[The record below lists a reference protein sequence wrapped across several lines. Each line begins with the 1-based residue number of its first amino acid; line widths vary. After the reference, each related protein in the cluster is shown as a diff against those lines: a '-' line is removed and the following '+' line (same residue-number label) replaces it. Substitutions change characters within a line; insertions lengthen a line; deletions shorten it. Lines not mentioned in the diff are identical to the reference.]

1 MVLRGMNQQIV
12 TNSSDPGDEPPLITD
27 GRRGPPDRRE
37 VSARWLAGT
46 FLTGITASLL
56 IGVALFAALD
66 GRQQLA
72 TPPELVTK
80 EEMPAKSDA
89 QDSTKGNRVI
99 ATVTKQKSRDR
110 RRMEVSTMQ
119 KVGEREV
126 IRTKPFEYVRMALAA
141 DHPASRQYPA
151 FDAMAVFSDGAKQ
164 QVQAASTGQIYGA
177 KVESEISLRTI
188 DFPVSAGNYDS
199 ASDLTSD
206 EVEKV
211 VRSTGQLL
219 TDGDVQIASLHYVD
233 PLRFGNSGDS
243 PYTLTQPLG
252 VRITQENVSVSNR
265 LLDGET
271 NTGFS
276 EDIIPFRSDSKI
288 IDALNKSGYEG
299 EDADNIAE
307 ALSKLMNSPRLKAGS
322 VLRVGVTSSEEE
334 DHIVRVTLYNGT
346 THIVTVALD
355 DQNQYVPSDEPEM
368 TPLLQT
374 AFDDNAPP
382 PTIRGELPS
391 VYDAVY
397 KAALAY
403 GMTNDMARQLIKML
417 ANDVDLQ
424 SKITRSDAIEAF
436 FSLPEDSESANEES
450 QLLYVSANM
459 GGTTKKFYRYQSPD
473 GGVEFYDENG
483 RSAQQF
489 LIRKPVPNGVFGS
502 PFGGRRHP
510 ILGYVRMHT
519 GVDWRAPRGSP
530 ILAAGNGVVE
540 KAGWANGYGNQTI
553 IRHGNGYQT
562 SYNHQNAIA
571 SGITPG
577 ARVRQGQLIGYVGST
592 GLSTGPH
599 LHYEVIVNGAKVDPM
614 RIRMPQSQSLGGKQ
628 LEVFTRERNRI
639 DQLLDGKGDAPAKV
653 ANTSQAKS

>member
-1 MVLRGMNQQIV
+1 MNQQIV

-164 QVQAASTGQIYGA
+164 QVQAANTGQIYGA

-188 DFPVSAGNYDS
+188 DFPVNAGNYDS

-459 GGTTKKFYRYQSPD
+459 GGTTKKFYRYQSPE

-614 RIRMPQSQSLGGKQ
+614 RIRMPQSQSLGRKQ

>member
-1 MVLRGMNQQIV
+1 MNQQIL
-12 TNSSDPGDEPPLITD
+12 TNTSEPGDEPPLITD

-72 TPPELVTK
+72 TPPELATK
-80 EEMPAKSDA
+80 EEMPSKSDA
-89 QDSTKGNRVI
+89 QDSSKGNRVL
-99 ATVTKQKSRDR
+99 ATITKQKSRDR

-119 KVGEREV
+119 KIGEREV
-126 IRTKPFEYVRMALAA
+126 IRTKPFEYVRMTLAA
-141 DHPASRQYPA
+141 DHPAGRQYPA
-151 FDAMAVFSDGAKQ
+151 FDAMTVFSDGAKA
-164 QVQAASTGQIYGA
+164 QAQPTEAAQIYGA

-188 DFPVSAGNYDS
+188 DFPLNAANYDS
-199 ASDLTSD
+199 ESELSSD

-233 PLRFGNSGDS
+233 PLRFGNSDS
-243 PYTLTQPLG
+243 SFTLTQPLG
-252 VRITQENVSVSNR
+252 VRITQENVSISNR
-265 LLDGET
+265 LMEDET
-271 NTGFS
+271 NSGFS

-322 VLRVGVTSSEEE
+322 VLRVGVMSSEKE

-355 DQNQYVPSDEPEM
+355 DQKQYVPSDEPEM

-374 AFDDNAPP
+374 AFDDSAPP

-397 KAALAY
+397 KAAFAY
-403 GMTNDMARQLIKML
+403 GMTNDMARQLVKML

-424 SKITRSDAIEAF
+424 SKISRSDSIEAF
-436 FSLPEDSESANEES
+436 FSLPEDSDSANEES

-459 GGTTKKFYRYQSPD
+459 GGATRKFYRYQSPE
-473 GGVEFYDENG
+473 GNVEFFDENG
-483 RSAQQF
+483 RSAQQY

-553 IRHGNGYQT
+553 IRHANGYQT

-577 ARVRQGQLIGYVGST
+577 TRVRQGQLIGYVGST

-614 RIRMPQSQSLGGKQ
+614 RIRMPQSQSLNGKQ
-628 LEVFTRERNRI
+628 LEVFMRERNRI
-639 DQLLDGKGDAPAKV
+639 DQLLDGKGDTPAKV
-653 ANTSQAKS
+653 ANSSQAKSG

>member
-1 MVLRGMNQQIV
+1 MNQQIL

-89 QDSTKGNRVI
+89 KDSTKGNRVI

-211 VRSTGQLL
+211 VRNTGQLL

-382 PTIRGELPS
+382 PTIRGEMPS

-424 SKITRSDAIEAF
+424 SKIARSDAIEAF

-459 GGTTKKFYRYQSPD
+459 GGTTKKFYRYQSPE

-577 ARVRQGQLIGYVGST
+577 TRVRQGQLIGYVGST

-628 LEVFTRERNRI
+628 LEVFMRERNRI
-639 DQLLDGKGDAPAKV
+639 DQLLDGKGDAPAKL

>member
-1 MVLRGMNQQIV
+1 MNQQIL
-12 TNSSDPGDEPPLITD
+12 TNTSEPGNEPPLITD

-46 FLTGITASLL
+46 FLTSITASLL

-72 TPPELVTK
+72 TPPELATK
-80 EEMPAKSDA
+80 EEMPSKGDA
-89 QDSTKGNRVI
+89 QDSYKGNRVV
-99 ATVTKQKSRDR
+99 ATITKQKSRDR

-126 IRTKPFEYVRMALAA
+126 IRTKPFEYVRMTLAA
-141 DHPASRQYPA
+141 DHPAGRQYPA
-151 FDAMAVFSDGAKQ
+151 FDAMTVFSDGAKA
-164 QVQAASTGQIYGA
+164 QAQPTEAAQIYGA

-188 DFPVSAGNYDS
+188 DFPLNAANYDS
-199 ASDLTSD
+199 ESELSSD
-206 EVEKV
+206 EVEQV

-233 PLRFGNSGDS
+233 PLRFGNSNS
-243 PYTLTQPLG
+243 SFTLTQPLG
-252 VRITQENVSVSNR
+252 VRITQENVSISNR
-265 LLDGET
+265 LMEDET
-271 NTGFS
+271 NSGFS

-288 IDALNKSGYEG
+288 IAALNKSGYEG

-322 VLRVGVTSSEEE
+322 VLRVGVMSSEKE

-355 DQNQYVPSDEPEM
+355 DQKQYVPSDEPEM

-374 AFDDNAPP
+374 AFDDSAPP

-397 KAALAY
+397 KAAFAY
-403 GMTNDMARQLIKML
+403 GMTNDMARQLVKML

-424 SKITRSDAIEAF
+424 SKISRSDSIEAF
-436 FSLPEDSESANEES
+436 FSLPKDSDSANEES

-459 GGTTKKFYRYQSPD
+459 GGATRKFYRYQSPE
-473 GGVEFYDENG
+473 GNVEFFDENG

-553 IRHGNGYQT
+553 IRHANGYQT

-599 LHYEVIVNGAKVDPM
+599 LHYEVIVNGTKVDPM
-614 RIRMPQSQSLGGKQ
+614 RIRMPQSQSLNGKQ
-628 LEVFTRERNRI
+628 LEVFMRERNRI
-639 DQLLDGKGDAPAKV
+639 DHLLDGKGDAPAKV
-653 ANTSQAKS
+653 ANSSQAKSG

>member
-1 MVLRGMNQQIV
+1 MNQQIV

-164 QVQAASTGQIYGA
+164 QVQAANTGQIYGA

-188 DFPVSAGNYDS
+188 DFPVNAGNYDS

-424 SKITRSDAIEAF
+424 SKITRSDAIQAF

-459 GGTTKKFYRYQSPD
+459 GGTTKKFYRYQSPE

>member
-1 MVLRGMNQQIV
+1 MNQQIAS
-12 TNSSDPGDEPPLITD
+12 NSSDPGDEPPLITD

-37 VSARWLAGT
+37 ISARWLAGT

-72 TPPELVTK
+72 TPPELMSKDAVTGK
-80 EEMPAKSDA
+80 AEA
-89 QDSTKGNRVI
+89 QDITKGSRVA

-110 RRMEVSTMQ
+110 RRMDVSTMQ

-126 IRTKPFEYVRMALAA
+126 IRTRPFELVRMTLAA

-151 FDAMAVFSDGAKQ
+151 FDAMSVFSEGTKQ
-164 QVQAASTGQIYGA
+164 QAQPTNTGQIYGA
-177 KVESEISLRTI
+177 KVESEISLRTT
-188 DFPVSAGNYDS
+188 DFPLRAANYD
-199 ASDLTSD
+199 ATSDLTSD

-233 PLRFGNSGDS
+233 PLRFGNNDS
-243 PYTLTQPLG
+243 SFTLTQPLG

-265 LLDGET
+265 ILDGET

-276 EDIIPFRSDSKI
+276 ENLIPFRSDSKI
-288 IDALNKSGYEG
+288 IDALNTSGYEG

-307 ALSKLMNSPRLKAGS
+307 ALAKLMNSPRLKSGS
-322 VLRVGVTSSEEE
+322 VLRVGVLSSEKE

-374 AFDDNAPP
+374 AFDDTAPP

-403 GMTNDMARQLIKML
+403 NMTDDMARQLMKML

-424 SKITRSDAIEAF
+424 AKIGRSDAIDAF
-436 FSLPEDSESANEES
+436 FSLPEDSDTANEES

-459 GGTTKKFYRYQSPD
+459 GGTTRKFYRYQAPE

-489 LIRKPVPNGVFGS
+489 LLRKPVPNAVFGS

-530 ILAAGNGVVE
+530 ILAAGNGTVE

-553 IRHGNGYQT
+553 IRHGNGYET

-571 SGITPG
+571 SGISPG
-577 ARVRQGQLIGYVGST
+577 TRVRQGQLIGYVGST

-614 RIRMPQSQSLGGKQ
+614 RIRMPNSQSLSGKQ
-628 LEVFTRERNRI
+628 LEVFMRERNRI
-639 DQLLDGKGDAPAKV
+639 DQLLDGKGETPTKV
-653 ANTSQAKS
+653 ANTTQAKS

>member
-1 MVLRGMNQQIV
+1 MMQQLAS
-12 TNSSDPGDEPPLITD
+12 NSSDPGHEPPLITD

-37 VSARWLAGT
+37 ISARWLAGT

-72 TPPELVTK
+72 TPPELMTQDTGTTKAEAKDVTK
-80 EEMPAKSDA
+80 
-89 QDSTKGNRVI
+89 GGRVLATI
-99 ATVTKQKSRDR
+99 AKQKSRDR
-110 RRMEVSTMQ
+110 RRMDVSTMQ
-119 KVGEREV
+119 KIGEREV
-126 IRTKPFEYVRMALAA
+126 IRTRPFEYVRMALAA
-141 DHPASRQYPA
+141 DHPAGHQYPA
-151 FDAMAVFSDGAKQ
+151 FDPMAVFSDGTKQ
-164 QVQAASTGQIYGA
+164 QNQTLDTGQIYGA
-177 KVESEISLRTI
+177 KIESEISLRTI
-188 DFPVSAGNYDS
+188 DFPLSAINYDS
-199 ASDLTSD
+199 ASDLTTD

-233 PLRFGNSGDS
+233 PLRFGNSDS
-243 PYTLTQPLG
+243 SLTLMQPLG
-252 VRITQENVSVSNR
+252 VRITQENVTVTNR
-265 LLDGET
+265 LHDGET
-271 NTGFS
+271 NSGFS

-299 EDADNIAE
+299 ENADNISE
-307 ALSKLMNSPRLKAGS
+307 ALSKLMNSQRLKAGS
-322 VLRVGVTSSEEE
+322 VLRVGILSSEKE
-334 DHIVRVTLYNGT
+334 DQIVRVTLYNGT

-355 DQNQYVPSDEPEM
+355 DHHQYVPSDEPEM

-374 AFDDNAPP
+374 AFDDTALP

-403 GMTNDMARQLIKML
+403 GMTNDMARQLMKML
-417 ANDVDLQ
+417 ASDVDLQ
-424 SKITRSDAIEAF
+424 AKITRSDTIEAF
-436 FSLPEDSESANEES
+436 FSMPEDSDTANNDS

-459 GGTTKKFYRYQSPD
+459 GGTTRKFYRYQSPD
-473 GGVEFYDENG
+473 GGAEFYDENG

-489 LIRKPVPNGVFGS
+489 LLRKPVPNGVFGS

-530 ILAAGNGVVE
+530 ILAAGNGTVE

-562 SYNHQNAIA
+562 SYNHQNAIM
-571 SGITPG
+571 SGIRPG
-577 ARVRQGQLIGYVGST
+577 VRVRQGQIIGYVGST

-614 RIRMPQSQSLGGKQ
+614 RIRMPNSQSLSGKQ
-628 LEVFTRERNRI
+628 MEAFMSERNRI
-639 DQLLDGKGDAPAKV
+639 DQLLDAKDETAAKV
-653 ANTSQAKS
+653 ATTLQTKS

>member
-1 MVLRGMNQQIV
+1 MNQQIL
-12 TNSSDPGDEPPLITD
+12 TNTSEPGDEPPLITD

-72 TPPELVTK
+72 TPPELATK
-80 EEMPAKSDA
+80 EEMPSKGDV
-89 QDSTKGNRVI
+89 QDSSKGNRVV
-99 ATVTKQKSRDR
+99 ATITKQKSRDR

-126 IRTKPFEYVRMALAA
+126 IRTKPFEYVRMTLAT
-141 DHPASRQYPA
+141 DHQAGRQYPA
-151 FDAMAVFSDGAKQ
+151 FDAMTVFSDGAKA
-164 QVQAASTGQIYGA
+164 QAQPTEAAQIYGA

-188 DFPVSAGNYDS
+188 DFPLNAANYDS
-199 ASDLTSD
+199 ESELSSD

-233 PLRFGNSGDS
+233 PLRFGNSNS
-243 PYTLTQPLG
+243 SFTLTQPLG
-252 VRITQENVSVSNR
+252 VRITQENVSISNR
-265 LLDGET
+265 LMEDET
-271 NTGFS
+271 NSGFS
-276 EDIIPFRSDSKI
+276 EDIIPFRADSKI

-322 VLRVGVTSSEEE
+322 VLRVGVMSSEKE

-355 DQNQYVPSDEPEM
+355 DQKQYVPSDEPEM

-374 AFDDNAPP
+374 AFDDSAPP

-397 KAALAY
+397 KAAFAY
-403 GMTNDMARQLIKML
+403 GMTNDMARQLVKML

-424 SKITRSDAIEAF
+424 SKISRSDSIEAF
-436 FSLPEDSESANEES
+436 FSLPEDSDSANEES

-459 GGTTKKFYRYQSPD
+459 GGATRKFYRYQSPE
-473 GGVEFYDENG
+473 GNVEFFDENG

-553 IRHGNGYQT
+553 IRHANGYQT

-571 SGITPG
+571 SGVTPG

-614 RIRMPQSQSLGGKQ
+614 RIRMPQSQSLNGKQ
-628 LEVFTRERNRI
+628 LEVFMRERNRI
-639 DQLLDGKGDAPAKV
+639 DQLLDGKGDTPAKV
-653 ANTSQAKS
+653 ANSSQAKSG

>member
-1 MVLRGMNQQIV
+1 MNQQIAS
-12 TNSSDPGDEPPLITD
+12 NSSDPGDEPPLITD

-37 VSARWLAGT
+37 ISARWLAGT

-72 TPPELVTK
+72 TPPELMSKDAVTGK
-80 EEMPAKSDA
+80 AEA
-89 QDSTKGNRVI
+89 QDITKGSRVA

-110 RRMEVSTMQ
+110 RRMDVSTMQ

-126 IRTKPFEYVRMALAA
+126 IRTRPFELVRMTLAA

-151 FDAMAVFSDGAKQ
+151 FDAMSVFSEGTKQ
-164 QVQAASTGQIYGA
+164 QAQPTNTGQIYGA
-177 KVESEISLRTI
+177 KVESEISLRTT
-188 DFPVSAGNYDS
+188 DFPLRAANYD
-199 ASDLTSD
+199 ATSDLTSD

-233 PLRFGNSGDS
+233 PLRFGNNDS
-243 PYTLTQPLG
+243 SFTLTQPLG

-265 LLDGET
+265 ILDGET

-276 EDIIPFRSDSKI
+276 ENLIPFRSDSKI
-288 IDALNKSGYEG
+288 IDALNTSGYEG

-307 ALSKLMNSPRLKAGS
+307 ALAKLMNSPRLKSGS
-322 VLRVGVTSSEEE
+322 VLRVGVLSSEKE

-374 AFDDNAPP
+374 AFDDTAPP

-403 GMTNDMARQLIKML
+403 NMTDDMARQLMKML

-424 SKITRSDAIEAF
+424 AKIGRSDAIDAF
-436 FSLPEDSESANEES
+436 FSLPEDSDTANEES

-459 GGTTKKFYRYQSPD
+459 GGTTRKFYRYQAPE

-489 LIRKPVPNGVFGS
+489 LLRKPVPNAVFGS

-530 ILAAGNGVVE
+530 ILAAGNGTVE

-553 IRHGNGYQT
+553 IRHGNGYET

-577 ARVRQGQLIGYVGST
+577 TRVRQGQLIGYVGST

-614 RIRMPQSQSLGGKQ
+614 RIRMPNSQSLSGKQ
-628 LEVFTRERNRI
+628 LEVFMRERNRI
-639 DQLLDGKGDAPAKV
+639 DQLLDGKGETPTKV
-653 ANTSQAKS
+653 ANTTQAKS

>member
-1 MVLRGMNQQIV
+1 MNQQIV

-80 EEMPAKSDA
+80 EEMPAKMDA

-164 QVQAASTGQIYGA
+164 QVQAANTGQIYGA

-188 DFPVSAGNYDS
+188 DFPVNAGNYDS

-459 GGTTKKFYRYQSPD
+459 GGTTKKFYRYQSPE

>member
-1 MVLRGMNQQIV
+1 MNQQIV

-37 VSARWLAGT
+37 ISARWLAGT

-72 TPPELVTK
+72 TPPELATK
-80 EEMPAKSDA
+80 EPHSSKADA
-89 QDSTKGNRVI
+89 QEMAKGSRVI

-110 RRMEVSTMQ
+110 RRMDVSTMQ
-119 KVGEREV
+119 KIGEREV

-151 FDAMAVFSDGAKQ
+151 FDAMSVFSEGAKQ
-164 QVQAASTGQIYGA
+164 QVQPVNTGQIYGA

-188 DFPVSAGNYDS
+188 DFPVGASTYDS

-233 PLRFGNSGDS
+233 PLRFGNSDS
-243 PYTLTQPLG
+243 SYTLTQPLG

-276 EDIIPFRSDSKI
+276 EDIIPFRTDSKI

-307 ALSKLMNSPRLKAGS
+307 ALAKLMNSPRLKAGS
-322 VLRVGVTSSEEE
+322 VLRVGVMSSEEE

-355 DQNQYVPSDEPEM
+355 DQKQYVPSDEPEM
-368 TPLLQT
+368 TPLVQT
-374 AFDDNAPP
+374 AFDDSAPP

-397 KAALAY
+397 KASLAY
-403 GMTNDMARQLIKML
+403 GMTNDMARQLVKML

-424 SKITRSDAIEAF
+424 SKIARSDAIEAF
-436 FSLPEDSESANEES
+436 FSLPEDSDSANEES

-459 GGTTKKFYRYQSPD
+459 GGTTRKFYRYQSPE
-473 GGVEFYDENG
+473 GGIEFFDENG

-553 IRHGNGYQT
+553 IRHGNGYQS

-614 RIRMPQSQSLGGKQ
+614 RIRMPNSQSLSGKQ
-628 LEVFTRERNRI
+628 LEVFIRERDRI
-639 DQLLDGKGDAPAKV
+639 DQLLDGKGDASAKV

>member
-1 MVLRGMNQQIV
+1 MNQQIV
-12 TNSSDPGDEPPLITD
+12 TNSSEAGNEPPLITD

-56 IGVALFAALD
+56 IGAALFAALD

-80 EEMPAKSDA
+80 DTTPDKDDIE
-89 QDSTKGNRVI
+89 DSTKGSRVV
-99 ATVTKQKSRDR
+99 ATITKQKSRDR

-119 KVGEREV
+119 KIGEREV
-126 IRTKPFEYVRMALAA
+126 IRTKPFEYVRMTLAE
-141 DHPASRQYPA
+141 DHPTNQQYPA
-151 FDAMAVFSDGAKQ
+151 FDALTVFASGNEKQ
-164 QVQAASTGQIYGA
+164 PKHTNTGVIYGA
-177 KVESEISLRTI
+177 KVESEISLRTT
-188 DFPVSAGNYDS
+188 DFPTNTDQYDF
-199 ASDLTSD
+199 ASELTSD

-219 TDGDVQIASLHYVD
+219 TDGDIQIASLHYVD
-233 PLRFGNSGDS
+233 PLRFGNTDS
-243 PYTLTQPLG
+243 HYTLTQPLG
-252 VRITQENVSVSNR
+252 VRITQENVSISNR
-265 LLDGET
+265 IVDGET
-271 NTGFS
+271 NSGFS

-288 IDALNKSGYEG
+288 IDALNRSGYEG
-299 EDADNIAE
+299 EDAKNIAE
-307 ALSKLMNSPRLKAGS
+307 ALAKLMNSPRLKAGS
-322 VLRVGVTSSEEE
+322 VLRVGIASTEQE

-374 AFDDNAPP
+374 AFDDSAQP
-382 PTIRGELPS
+382 PTIRGNLPS

-397 KAALAY
+397 KSSLAY
-403 GMTNDMARQLIKML
+403 GMTNNMARQLVKML

-424 SKITRSDAIEAF
+424 SKISRADKIEAF
-436 FSLPEDSESANEES
+436 FSLPEDSDDANEES
-450 QLLYVSANM
+450 QLLYVGANM
-459 GGTTKKFYRYQSPD
+459 GGITRKFYRYQAPD
-473 GGVEFYDENG
+473 GNVEYYDENG

-489 LIRKPVPNGVFGS
+489 LLRKTVPNGVFGS
-502 PFGGRRHP
+502 PFGARKHP

-540 KAGWANGYGNQTI
+540 KAGWSNGYGNQTI
-553 IRHGNGYQT
+553 IRHANGYKT
-562 SYNHQNAIA
+562 SYNHQNALA
-571 SGITPG
+571 SGITVG
-577 ARVRQGQLIGYVGST
+577 TKVRQGQIIGYVGST

-599 LHYEVIVNGAKVDPM
+599 LHYEVIVNGTKVDPM
-614 RIRMPQSQSLGGKQ
+614 RIRMPNSKSLSGKQ
-628 LEVFTRERNRI
+628 LEAFMRERNRI
-639 DQLLDGKGDAPAKV
+639 DQLLDGKPDVPTKV
-653 ANTSQAKS
+653 ANSSLAKT

>member
-1 MVLRGMNQQIV
+1 MNQQIAS
-12 TNSSDPGDEPPLITD
+12 NSSDPGDEPPLITD

-37 VSARWLAGT
+37 ISARWLAGT

-72 TPPELVTK
+72 TPPELMSKDAVTGK
-80 EEMPAKSDA
+80 AEA
-89 QDSTKGNRVI
+89 QDITKGSRVA

-110 RRMEVSTMQ
+110 RRMDVSTMQ

-126 IRTKPFEYVRMALAA
+126 IRTRPFELVRMTLAA

-151 FDAMAVFSDGAKQ
+151 FDAMSVFSEGTKQ
-164 QVQAASTGQIYGA
+164 QAQPTNTGQIYGA
-177 KVESEISLRTI
+177 KVESEISLRTT
-188 DFPVSAGNYDS
+188 DFPLRAANYD
-199 ASDLTSD
+199 ATSDLTSD

-211 VRSTGQLL
+211 VRNTGQLL

-233 PLRFGNSGDS
+233 PLRFGNNDS
-243 PYTLTQPLG
+243 SFTLTQPLG

-265 LLDGET
+265 ILDGET

-276 EDIIPFRSDSKI
+276 ENLIPFRSDSKI
-288 IDALNKSGYEG
+288 IDALNTSGYEG

-307 ALSKLMNSPRLKAGS
+307 ALAKLMNSPRLKSGS
-322 VLRVGVTSSEEE
+322 VLRVGVLSSEKE

-374 AFDDNAPP
+374 AFDDTAPP

-403 GMTNDMARQLIKML
+403 NMTDDMARQLMKML

-424 SKITRSDAIEAF
+424 AKIGRSDAIDAF
-436 FSLPEDSESANEES
+436 FSLPEDSDTANEES

-459 GGTTKKFYRYQSPD
+459 GGTTRKFYRYQAPE

-489 LIRKPVPNGVFGS
+489 LLRKPVPNAVFGS

-530 ILAAGNGVVE
+530 ILAAGNGTVE

-553 IRHGNGYQT
+553 IRHGNGYET

-571 SGITPG
+571 SGIAPG
-577 ARVRQGQLIGYVGST
+577 TRVRQGQLIGYVGST

-614 RIRMPQSQSLGGKQ
+614 RIRMPNSQSLSGKQ
-628 LEVFTRERNRI
+628 LEVFMRERNRI
-639 DQLLDGKGDAPAKV
+639 DQLLDGKGETPTKV
-653 ANTSQAKS
+653 ANTTQAKS

>member
-1 MVLRGMNQQIV
+1 MNQQIV
-12 TNSSDPGDEPPLITD
+12 TNTSDPGDEPPLITD

-72 TPPELVTK
+72 TPPELATK
-80 EEMPAKSDA
+80 DVLPAKNDA
-89 QDSTKGNRVI
+89 QDTIKGSRVV

-110 RRMEVSTMQ
+110 RRMDVSTMQ

-141 DHPASRQYPA
+141 DHPVSRQYPE
-151 FDAMAVFSDGAKQ
+151 FDAMSVFSDGARQ
-164 QVQAASTGQIYGA
+164 QAQPANTGQIYGA

-188 DFPVSAGNYDS
+188 DFPINAGNYDS
-199 ASDLTSD
+199 TSDLTSD

-233 PLRFGNSGDS
+233 PIRFGNSDS
-243 PYTLTQPLG
+243 SYTLTQPLG
-252 VRITQENVSVSNR
+252 VRITQENVSITNR
-265 LLDGET
+265 LPDGET

-276 EDIIPFRSDSKI
+276 EDIIPFRTDEKI
-288 IDALNKSGYEG
+288 IDALNKNGYEN
-299 EDADNIAE
+299 EDAENIAE
-307 ALSKLMNSPRLKAGS
+307 ALAKLMNSPRLKAGS
-322 VLRVGVTSSEEE
+322 VLRVGVLSSEKE

-355 DQNQYVPSDEPEM
+355 DQKQYVPSDEPEM
-368 TPLLQT
+368 TPLIQT
-374 AFDDNAPP
+374 AFDDSAPP
-382 PTIRGELPS
+382 PTLRGELPS

-397 KAALAY
+397 KASFAY
-403 GMTNDMARQLIKML
+403 GMTNDMARQLVKML

-424 SKITRSDAIEAF
+424 AKITRSDTIEAF
-436 FSLPEDSESANEES
+436 FSLPEDSDSANEES

-459 GGTTKKFYRYQSPD
+459 GGTTRKFYRYQAPD

-489 LIRKPVPNGVFGS
+489 LLRKPVPNGVFGS

-571 SGITPG
+571 SGVTPG

-614 RIRMPQSQSLGGKQ
+614 RIRMPNSQSLSGKQ
-628 LEVFTRERNRI
+628 LEVFMRERNRI